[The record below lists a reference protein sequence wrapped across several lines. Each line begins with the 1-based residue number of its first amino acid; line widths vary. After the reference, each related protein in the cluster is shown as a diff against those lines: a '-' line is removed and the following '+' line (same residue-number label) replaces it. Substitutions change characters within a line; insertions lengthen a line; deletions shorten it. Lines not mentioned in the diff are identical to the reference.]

1 MFVEEALY
9 GMLYLVM
16 LFNDKVSC
24 FLYLYLYLRA
34 VSGIVPVCTFRWCLM
49 FMAWLLAK
57 CLVYL

>member
-24 FLYLYLYLRA
+24 FLYLYLHA
-34 VSGIVPVCTFRWCLM
+34 VRGIVPAYTFRCCLM

-57 CLVYL
+57 RLLYL